1 MSKDI
6 VIAVDVMGGDHGPA
20 VVVPGAVAAA
30 RESGISL
37 ALVGDEA
44 KVYPELEKLNC
55 SDVPVH
61 VVHAAQVAEMHDK
74 PSEVLRRKKDASI
87 QVACRLVREGSAHGL
102 VSPGHSGATV
112 ACGMF
117 VVGRVDGVDRP
128 ALASF
133 MPTEN
138 DPMVLLDVGA
148 TVDCKPHNLFQ
159 FGLMGDAVAKALLN
173 IEKPSMGLLSIGEEE
188 GKGNTQVKEAYELFK
203 MAQNIN
209 FLGNAEGRDIFTG
222 QVDVVVCDGFVGNVV
237 LKLSEGLG
245 SSLARLLKREL
256 LSAGPI
262 AKMGTFMAKGALKR
276 FAKFVDY
283 AEYGGAPLLG
293 LKGIIMVCH
302 GSSNE
307 RSIYSA
313 VKQAGTFVEKNTNQL
328 LVNSISAHEE
338 LTRYSSASQVV

>member
-44 KVYPELEKLNC
+44 KVYTELEKLNC

-87 QVACRLVREGSAHGL
+87 QVACQLVREGSAHGL

-117 VVGRVDGVDRP
+117 VVGRVEGVDRP

-133 MPTEN
+133 LPTEN

-173 IEKPSMGLLSIGEEE
+173 IEKPSVGLLSIGEEE

-222 QVDVVVCDGFVGNVV
+222 QVDIVVCDGFVGNVF
-237 LKLSEGLG
+237 LKGTEGLAQMIG
-245 SSLARLLKREL
+245 SFLREEFSRGWFSKLLALC
-256 LSAGPI
+256 AMPV
-262 AKMGTFMAKGALKR
+262 LKR
-276 FAKFVDY
+276 FKQRVDHRRY
-283 AEYGGAPLLG
+283 NGAALVG
-293 LKGIIMVCH
+293 LRGVVIKSH
-302 GSSNE
+302 GSADAYAFEQAIHRAADAAANNLVQRITE
-307 RSIYSA
+307 RMAAATQETA
-313 VKQAGTFVEKNTNQL
+313 V
-328 LVNSISAHEE
+328 
-338 LTRYSSASQVV
+338 

>member
-1 MSKDI
+1 MSNDI
-6 VIAVDVMGGDHGPA
+6 VIAVDAMGGDHGPS
-20 VVVPGAVAAA
+20 VVVSGAVDAA
-30 RESGISL
+30 RETGVSL
-37 ALVGDEA
+37 ALVGDESS
-44 KVYPELEKLNC
+44 VYAELEKLNC
-55 SDVPVH
+55 SDLSVK
-61 VVHAAQVAEMHDK
+61 VVHAAQVAEMQDK
-74 PSEVLRRKKDASI
+74 PSDVLRRKKDASI

-117 VVGRVDGVDRP
+117 VVGRVEGVDRP

-159 FGLMGDAVAKALLN
+159 FGLMGDAVAKALLG
-173 IEKPSMGLLSIGEEE
+173 IEKPGIGLLSIGEEE

-237 LKLSEGLG
+237 LKQAEAFYHILTKVNPDNKFNERFNSEN
-245 SSLARLLKREL
+245 
-256 LSAGPI
+256 
-262 AKMGTFMAKGALKR
+262 
-276 FAKFVDY
+276 
-283 AEYGGAPLLG
+283 YGGTPVLG
-293 LKGIIMVCH
+293 VNKPVIIAH
-302 GSSNE
+302 GASSPKAIMNMIIQTRE
-307 RSIYSA
+307 VISSDLCEKF
-313 VKQAGTFVEKNTNQL
+313 KQAF
-328 LVNSISAHEE
+328 
-338 LTRYSSASQVV
+338 R